1 MEIERKFLVKKIPS
15 QYCQYTP
22 NQIEQ
27 GYMAIEDEGN
37 TVRLRRK
44 GDTYFL
50 TVKSLGT
57 LVREERE
64 TKITKEQFEALW
76 KSTAGR
82 RIVKE
87 RYEIPYR
94 DWVIELDV
102 FKGKLEG
109 LIMAEVEFE
118 SVEEAMAFQKLEWME
133 RELTENTHFTN
144 SQLQQYLDF
153 ESVMQFLE
161 EDKNQENGSF

>member
-1 MEIERKFLVKKIPS
+1 MEIERKFLVKEFPS
-15 QYCQYTP
+15 QYLQYIP
-22 NQIEQ
+22 KAIEQ

-44 GDTYFL
+44 GGAYFL

-64 TKITKEQFEALW
+64 TNITKAQFDILW
-76 KSTAGR
+76 GSTEGR

-87 RYEIPYR
+87 RYEIPHGEFL
-94 DWVIELDV
+94 IELDV

-109 LIMAEVEFE
+109 LMMAEVEFE
-118 SVEEAMAFQKLEWME
+118 SVEEAMAFQKLEWMG

-144 SQLQQYLDF
+144 SQLQQCTDF
-153 ESVMQFLE
+153 ESVMQFLLP
-161 EDKNQENGSF
+161 SVS